1 VLEIVPRV
9 ALHVTAVFVVF
20 VTVAVNCCVQPDGT
34 DTVCGEMLTATAGIV
49 TVMVAFPDL
58 LVSSVLVAVTVAD
71 PAVAGAVKL
80 PFALTVPAL
89 ADHVTAELKLPVPVT
104 AAVQVAVP
112 FVRTDVGEH
121 ETLTDVMVGFWF
133 EDDDPPPPLHEA
145 RTRHKTITSKQ
156 YTMQRGFRLERIGRD
171 FLVRGLNI
179 NGCCWFLRSKP
190 QEAKLCPTVKAV
202 NRGQ

>member
-133 EDDDPPPPLHEA
+133 EDDDPPPPQPIMP
-145 RTRHKTITSKQ
+145 KTIRTTTDSSVTTFFFMTVPFPFGEIFSWDGQ
-156 YTMQRGFRLERIGRD
+156 TMRPA
-171 FLVRGLNI
+171 V
-179 NGCCWFLRSKP
+179 LRSVY
-190 QEAKLCPTVKAV
+190 QIY
-202 NRGQ
+202 